1 MEGPVSP
8 APPPS
13 DLIDPMTDDPAS
25 SQRRSLPVGPLGLL
39 IITAIALVAAFG
51 VAKVLLDTL
60 SPDSSVDVQTALN
73 GAPQPLVADAST
85 RAEVGGPAPNARLE
99 YLDGTEGF
107 LNEVVGTGTP
117 AVLNFWSS
125 TCIPCLK
132 EMPAFE
138 QIHNEVGDKVAFLGV
153 DVVDTV
159 EAGRKMVDKTG
170 VTYPNVRD
178 PRSEIFGVY
187 GGIALPRTVLIA
199 GDGTIVDTHSGELNA
214 DELRDLLVE
223 HGFIPA

>member
-1 MEGPVSP
+1 MT
-8 APPPS
+8 
-13 DLIDPMTDDPAS
+13 DPTTDDPAP
-25 SQRRSLPVGPLGLL
+25 SQRRSLPVGPIGLL
-39 IITAIALVAAFG
+39 VITAVALAAAFG
-51 VAKVLLDTL
+51 VAKVLIDVLT
-60 SPDSSVDVQTALN
+60 PERSVDVQTALN
-73 GAPQPLVADAST
+73 GAPQPLVSDTSA

-99 YLDGTEGF
+99 YLDGDDGF
-107 LNEVVGTGTP
+107 LNEVVGTGKP

-138 QIHNEVGDKVAFLGV
+138 QVHSEVGDEVAFLGI
-153 DVVDTV
+153 DVVDTAD
-159 EAGRKMVDKTG
+159 AGRAMVAKTG

-187 GGIALPRTVLIA
+187 GGIALPRTVLID

-214 DELRDLLVE
+214 DELRSLLVE
-223 HGFIPA
+223 HGFISA